1 MRLLLLACASLC
13 AGTSAAA
20 QQATVKAGIEAW
32 QAEDYETAVATWR
45 PLAEKG
51 DADAAFNLGQAYR
64 LGRGVPVNLAAAQSW
79 LERAARRDHLDAQAT
94 LGLLLF
100 QNGNRAGALRW
111 LRGAADK
118 GEPRAML
125 MYGTALYN
133 GDGVG
138 RDPVLA
144 YAFVSRAA
152 AQGLA
157 PAKAT
162 LEDMD
167 KAMPLEQRRRG
178 VAVARQK
185 ATEAQLQARAAPAP
199 SANSPKSAPPAK
211 AAAAA
216 ATPDPQR
223 TAVTA
228 SAAVST
234 ASGPWR
240 IQLGA
245 FGQRASAD
253 ALFKRVSA
261 IAALSGRRAFLV
273 PAGKV
278 TRLQVGPFPTRAA
291 ATSACAALK
300 GQPCFPVAAN

>member
-1 MRLLLLACASLC
+1 MRLLWVACAALA
-13 AGTSAAA
+13 AGAPAVA

-32 QAEDYETAVATWR
+32 QREEFEAAVAIWR

-79 LERAARRDHLDAQAT
+79 LERAARKDHLDAQAT

-111 LRGAADK
+111 LRSAADK

-133 GDGVG
+133 GDGVA

-162 LEDMD
+162 LEDLD
-167 KAMPLEQRRRG
+167 KAMPIEQRRRG
-178 VAVARQK
+178 VAVAQQK
-185 ATEAQLQARAAPAP
+185 AAESRMQSRPDGAAETPKPARP
-199 SANSPKSAPPAK
+199 
-211 AAAAA
+211 
-216 ATPDPQR
+216 
-223 TAVTA
+223 AVTA
-228 SAAVST
+228 AAENKAVSQAKARPVPAPASV

-245 FGQRASAD
+245 FSHRGSAD

-261 IAALSGRRAFLV
+261 IAALSGKRAFLE

-291 ATSACAALK
+291 AASACAALK

>member
-1 MRLLLLACASLC
+1 MRLWWVACAAL
-13 AGTSAAA
+13 ATGMPAVA

-32 QAEDYETAVATWR
+32 QREEFEAAIGIWR

-79 LERAARRDHLDAQAT
+79 LERAARKDHLDAQAT

-111 LRGAADK
+111 LRSAADK

-133 GDGVG
+133 GDGVA

-157 PAKAT
+157 PAKST
-162 LEDMD
+162 LEDLD

-178 VAVARQK
+178 VAVAQQK
-185 ATEAQLQARAAPAP
+185 AAESRLQSRPNAPADTPKPARPAVAAAPE
-199 SANSPKSAPPAK
+199 KK
-211 AAAAA
+211 AAPQPK
-216 ATPDPQR
+216 ATPMP
-223 TAVTA
+223 TPA
-228 SAAVST
+228 SS

-245 FGQRASAD
+245 FSQRGSAD

-261 IAALSGRRAFLV
+261 IAALSGKRAFME

-291 ATSACAALK
+291 AASACAALK